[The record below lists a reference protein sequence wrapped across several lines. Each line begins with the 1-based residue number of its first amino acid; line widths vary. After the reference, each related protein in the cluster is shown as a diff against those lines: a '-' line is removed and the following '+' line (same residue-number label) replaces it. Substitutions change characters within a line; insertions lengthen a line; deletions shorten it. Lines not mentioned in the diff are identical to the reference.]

1 MSSFRIYHLL
11 LGAAVAAAYFT
22 SESTGVP
29 HAWIGYGVAALVM
42 LRLALGLAGKAGFG
56 WQRLRLRRAGH
67 NAGRTVLTHPLVGR
81 ALTLALL
88 LGIATAAG
96 TGIAMDRGG
105 TLVGQSI
112 RAHESDEQEHRE
124 ADKHDESLL
133 AEVHETVGNAL
144 LPLAIAHLLWMLIAR
159 RDLAL
164 FLLFWP
170 KRRRS
175 PAAVTASS

>member
-11 LGAAVAAAYFT
+11 LAAAVAGAYFT
-22 SESTGVP
+22 SESTGIP
-29 HAWIGYGVAALVM
+29 HAWIGYGVAALVV
-42 LRLALGLAGKAGFG
+42 LRLALGIAGKSGFG
-56 WQRLRLRRAGH
+56 WQRLRLKRAGH
-67 NAGRTVLTHPLVGR
+67 NSGRTALTHPLVGR

-88 LGIATAAG
+88 LCVATAAT
-96 TGIAMDRGG
+96 TGLVMDRGG

-112 RAHESDEQEHRE
+112 RATEGEEHEHRE
-124 ADKHDESLL
+124 QGGHEESLL
-133 AEVHETVGNAL
+133 AEVHETSGNAL
-144 LPLAIAHLLWMLIAR
+144 LPLVVAHLLWMLVAR

-175 PAAVTASS
+175 TAALTSSS

>member
-22 SESTGVP
+22 AESTGLP
-29 HAWIGYGVAALVM
+29 HAWIGYGVAVLVA
-42 LRLALGLAGKAGFG
+42 LRLGLGLIGKAGFG
-56 WQRLRLRRAGH
+56 WQRLRLRQ
-67 NAGRTVLTHPLVGR
+67 AGRNPGPTPLTHPLVGR

-88 LGIATAAG
+88 LCVATAAG

-112 RAHESDEQEHRE
+112 RANAEGEHERHEQG
-124 ADKHDESLL
+124 KHDENLVE
-133 AEVHETVGNAL
+133 EVHETAGNAL
-144 LPLAIAHLLWMLIAR
+144 LPLVIVHLLWMLVAR

-164 FLLFWP
+164 FVLFWP
-170 KRRRS
+170 RRRRT
-175 PAAVTASS
+175 PAAGASIS